1 MGLGFNT
8 AGVVDLEF
16 DTGGCIDLGFI
27 IGVIELQLETP
38 GVEVLQTG
46 DESSLE
52 DAFTRWLLP
61 EAATEWEVEL
71 SGGLDTFDLES
82 FEEGTLLPELE
93 TLEEVLE
100 KVKHVALAL

>member
-1 MGLGFNT
+1 MVFETSLTVDFEIDKGGGMGLGFNT

-38 GVEVLQTG
+38 AVEVLQTG

-61 EAATEWEVEL
+61 EATTE
-71 SGGLDTFDLES
+71 
-82 FEEGTLLPELE
+82 
-93 TLEEVLE
+93 
-100 KVKHVALAL
+100 